1 MPDYAGYVMVGGA
14 AAGVTLIL
22 TPLVRIL
29 ALRLGWVVQP
39 DERRVHTQP
48 TAAVGG
54 IAMFIGFLVA
64 LGLAWRM
71 GRFHA
76 LFDNNSEPIG
86 VVLGAAVMF
95 GVGFADDLKKTKQHN
110 GVAEGL
116 SAPAKVTGMVVAGAV
131 LAYFGVTMFYFRVP
145 FRDVVIIGQDLAPL
159 VTVLWLIGLSNAIN
173 LIDGLDGLAAGIVAI
188 ASGTFFL
195 YGQRLDHLGLLAQPN
210 IGPLVAI
217 IVLGICLGFLPHNF
231 NPARIFMGD
240 CGALLLGALMAA
252 STTVVGGRADPNQP
266 FSGQTY
272 FFFAPLFIPI
282 VILGVPILDTLFAII
297 RRASHRSGVTTAD
310 KDHLHHRL
318 MRLGHGQRRSVL
330 ILWSWTAILS
340 AFVLYPA
347 YTGEGNGIVP
357 IGIAALGLALYTVLH
372 PQLRRARRGDV

>member
-1 MPDYAGYVMVGGA
+1 MPDYAAYVIVGGV
-14 AAGVTLIL
+14 AAGVTLIA
-22 TPLVRIL
+22 TPLVRLL

-54 IAMFIGFLVA
+54 VAMFLGFLAAMAVA
-64 LGLAWRM
+64 WNM
-71 GRFHA
+71 DRFDP
-76 LFDNNSEPIG
+76 LFVNNSEPLG
-86 VVLGAAVMF
+86 VVLGAIVMF
-95 GVGFADDLKKTKQHN
+95 GVGLADDLKKSTTRN
-110 GVAEGL
+110 GPAEGI

-131 LAYFGVTMFYFRVP
+131 LAYFGVTMFYFRIP
-145 FRDVVIIGQDLAPL
+145 FFDVVTIGQDLAPL
-159 VTVLWLIGLSNAIN
+159 VTVLWLIGLANAIN

-195 YGQRLDHLGLLAQPN
+195 YGQRLDKLGLLAQPN

-240 CGALLLGALMAA
+240 SGALLLGLLMAA

-272 FFFAPLFIPI
+272 FFFAPLFIPL
-282 VILGVPILDTLFAII
+282 VILGVPIIDTVFAII
-297 RRASHRSGVTTAD
+297 RRATRRSGVTTAD
-310 KDHLHHRL
+310 KGHLHHRL

-340 AFVLYPA
+340 GFVLYPA
-347 YTGEGNGIVP
+347 YTGEGNGVVP
-357 IGIAALGLALYTVLH
+357 LGIAALGLALFTVLH
-372 PQLRRARRGDV
+372 PQLRRARR

>member
-1 MPDYAGYVMVGGA
+1 
-14 AAGVTLIL
+14 
-22 TPLVRIL
+22 
-29 ALRLGWVVQP
+29 
-39 DERRVHTQP
+39 
-48 TAAVGG
+48 
-54 IAMFIGFLVA
+54 
-64 LGLAWRM
+64 M
-71 GRFHA
+71 GRFQP
-76 LFDNNSEPIG
+76 LFANNSEPLG
-86 VVLGAAVMF
+86 VVLGAIVMF
-95 GVGFADDLKKTKQHN
+95 GVGLADDLKKSTTHD

-131 LAYFGVTMFYFRVP
+131 LAYFGVTMFYFRIP
-145 FRDVVIIGQDLAPL
+145 FFDIVTIGQDLAPL
-159 VTVLWLIGLSNAIN
+159 VTVLWLIGMANAIN

-195 YGQRLDHLGLLAQPN
+195 YGQRLDKLGLLAQPN

-240 CGALLLGALMAA
+240 SGALLLGLLMAA

-272 FFFAPLFIPI
+272 FFFAPLFIPL
-282 VILGVPILDTLFAII
+282 VILGVPMIDTTFAII
-297 RRASHRSGVTTAD
+297 RRATRRSGVTTAD

-318 MRLGHGQRRSVL
+318 MRLGHGQRRSVV

-340 AFVLYPA
+340 GFVLYPA
-347 YTGEGNGIVP
+347 YTGEGNGVVP
-357 IGIAALGLALYTVLH
+357 LGIAALGLALFTVLH
-372 PQLRRARRGDV
+372 PQLRRARR